1 MSDHHAAEPVKP
13 WPGGWLVALL
23 AGLFGA
29 VMARWLG
36 GVEMTAALLVGVF
49 VFLVHA
55 VVLAMYWTEPP
66 SPDHG
71 QDDGHGGHHH

>member
-1 MSDHHAAEPVKP
+1 VSGHHEAEPVTP

-29 VMARWLG
+29 VLARWLG
-36 GVEMTAALLVGVF
+36 EVGMGTATGIGAF

-55 VVLAMYWTEPP
+55 VVLALHWSEPVAQ
-66 SPDHG
+66 G
-71 QDDGHGGHHH
+71 EGHDGHHH